1 MRKPSRAS
9 TSSNAAASETATSN
23 AATPELIT
31 PHAATSDRTA
41 SRPSSLGR
49 VDAADAGDQPVGVDR
64 ASSCWSRFCGAVRR
78 LAFVAAALSAAGL
91 FGWSHLQTRLDDE
104 VRLALEQALL
114 EPLAGSPLRVDVRS
128 ARRVMGEAETDRGIE
143 ARGIEVVDSRTG
155 EPLLR
160 IDELWLG
167 CQCDL
172 PALLNREIVVRH
184 VAMRRP
190 RLSLYGAIEDWG
202 EWKRFLSRRPP
213 TGKPWPTV
221 VVEDGVVEW
230 VRDSER
236 RQVVTIR
243 GLDVTVAPPSAELL
257 RAHGFSDSPEANH
270 ASGKLVHARLS
281 GAGELVDELRLDLV
295 YDRKTNAWSARGETR
310 GLRVAREFLGL
321 VPSRWKFPELSWET
335 LEARGELTVNAR
347 SSTPGAPPT
356 FNIAGQFHQGR
367 WAEPSWPAPFSDLEL
382 DFTANAEG
390 VEVKRLSGRS
400 GAAEF
405 ELAGRRL
412 GWEPNARVDALIQL
426 RRFVLTRAWIELAP
440 AALRA
445 SWSRFGVLGEFDGRL
460 TVAYDGV
467 RWRPE
472 GRVDGRNLSAS
483 AYFFPYPL
491 ADGRGSL
498 QVDGDRLR
506 TSDTAFRVQGRPI
519 EVAFDIR
526 RPGPDFTGYATVR
539 APEGVPIDETLLG
552 SLEGRTATFFRSLQP
567 RGEMLVEGRV
577 ERRAAGEPLKR
588 WVEIQLRRAAIQYA
602 VFPYPVE
609 RIEGKIRME
618 DNVWRIGELTGRND
632 SAYVVARGEWIARP
646 QGGSL
651 RMEVEAYDV
660 ALEEE
665 LRTALTPGVQ
675 KVWSELQPRG
685 TIDYMAIG
693 LRYPRENGQLGI
705 DLMLQKNPPSKNIEG
720 RNVTLRPQRF
730 PYPLDNVIGNLRY
743 IDGTLE
749 IESLRAEHARTTFQ
763 ARAQGR
769 VESDGAWTIRFQ
781 DLVADRLQLDH
792 DLLSALPGPAAA
804 AIAKMEWS
812 GPINVDGTITA
823 RGGAAS
829 HSSASPP
836 ATPPSSVSAPS
847 TSALPASV
855 SQMPLGVEW
864 DVRVDVENGRMKLA
878 TPIEQ
883 IRGAARLVGG
893 WSDSAWNSEL
903 ELAVDSAFIQG
914 VHVTKI
920 AGPVYLS
927 SDALIAGDT
936 WARQRRGQTLNV
948 AEGAKANANAG
959 MKAPRQLTARVCGG
973 QVGADAFVKFNA
985 ETAFRFQAGAQNVS
999 MRELAR
1005 ELAAKTQDL
1014 QGSVFATLQL
1024 EGTARGPHTWR
1035 GLGKVTCR
1043 DTDLQQ
1049 LPVMGAVLRPNGKR
1063 SEGPAL
1069 ALSDIDF
1076 SVQGD
1081 RVYFDRIDLKGDRL
1095 TLKGHGEM
1103 TLERIVDL
1111 QFYTLVGREDFWV
1124 PVVSPVIA
1132 EASRQM
1138 LEIHV
1143 KGPLENPAIE
1153 RKAVPAIN
1161 DALRQMFPEL
1171 ANRDDTPPLINRL
1184 PTPRQLFQGRMR

>member
-1 MRKPSRAS
+1 
-9 TSSNAAASETATSN
+9 
-23 AATPELIT
+23 
-31 PHAATSDRTA
+31 
-41 SRPSSLGR
+41 
-49 VDAADAGDQPVGVDR
+49 
-64 ASSCWSRFCGAVRR
+64 
-78 LAFVAAALSAAGL
+78 LAFVLAALAAAGM

-128 ARRVMGEAETDRGIE
+128 ARRVMGESERDRGIE

-184 VAMRRP
+184 LAMRRP

-202 EWKRFLSRRPP
+202 EWKRFLARRPP

-221 VVEDGVVEW
+221 VIEDGIVEW

-243 GLDVTVAPPSAELL
+243 GLDITVSAPSAELL
-257 RAHGFSDSPEANH
+257 RAHRFSENQGATG
-270 ASGKLVHARLS
+270 AVGQLVHAKLS
-281 GAGELVDELRLDLV
+281 GAGDLVDELRMDLV
-295 YDRKTNAWSARGETR
+295 YDRLTNAWSARGETR

-321 VPSRWKFPELSWET
+321 VPSGLKFPELSWDT
-335 LEARGELTVNAR
+335 LEARGELTVEAR
-347 SSTPGAPPT
+347 SAPPGQLPV
-356 FNIAGQFHQGR
+356 FQIAGQFHQGR
-367 WAEPSWPAPFSDLEL
+367 WAEPNWPTPLSDLEL
-382 DFTANAEG
+382 DFAANADG
-390 VEVKRLSGRS
+390 VEVKRLAGRA

-405 ELAGRRL
+405 ELEGRRV
-412 GWEPNARVDALIQL
+412 GWKANAQVDASLEV
-426 RRFVLTRAWIELAP
+426 RRFVLTRAWVELAP
-440 AALRA
+440 ATWRA
-445 SWSRFGVLGEFDGRL
+445 AWSRFGLLGEFDARVSA
-460 TVAYDGV
+460 TYDGQ

-472 GRVDGRNLSAS
+472 GRVDGRNLSAA

-498 QVDGDRLR
+498 QIDGERLR
-506 TSDTAFRVQGRPI
+506 TSDTTYRVQGRPI

-526 RPGPDFTGYATVR
+526 RPGPEFTGFATVR
-539 APEGVPIDETLLG
+539 APEGIPIDEPLLG
-552 SLEGRTATFFRSLQP
+552 SLEGRAATFFRSLQP

-577 ERRAAGEPLKR
+577 ERRAAGEPVKR
-588 WVEIQLRRAAIQYA
+588 WVEIQLRRAALQYTA
-602 VFPYPVE
+602 FPYPVE

-646 QGGSL
+646 QGGTLS
-651 RMEVEAYDV
+651 MEVEAYDV
-660 ALEEE
+660 ALEDE

-685 TIDYMAIG
+685 TIDYLAIG
-693 LRYPRENGQLGI
+693 LRYPREDGRLGI

-730 PYPLDNVIGNLRY
+730 PYPLDNVVGNLRY
-743 IDGTLE
+743 VDGSLE
-749 IESLRAEHARTTFQ
+749 IENLRAEHARTTFQ
-763 ARAQGR
+763 ARANGR
-769 VESDGAWTIRFQ
+769 VEADGSWNIRFQ

-792 DLLSALPGPAAA
+792 DLLAALPGPAAA
-804 AIAKMEWS
+804 AIAKTEWS
-812 GPINVDGTITA
+812 GPINVDGTIVA
-823 RGGAAS
+823 RGGPLAPPFPAPQTTPFPNTAQPPTPLTGAAQTAYAQTPLS
-829 HSSASPP
+829 GPPTSA
-836 ATPPSSVSAPS
+836 VGPS
-847 TSALPASV
+847 TLVVGPLKPASGA
-855 SQMPLGVEW
+855 QMPLGVEW
-864 DVRVDVENGRMKLA
+864 DVRADVENGRVKLA
-878 TPIEQ
+878 APIEQ
-883 IRGAARLVGG
+883 IRGAARLIGG
-893 WSDSAWNSEL
+893 WNDSAWSSEI
-903 ELAVDSAFIQG
+903 ELAVDSAFVHG
-914 VHVTKI
+914 VHLTKI
-920 AGPVYLS
+920 AGPLYLS
-927 SDALIAGDT
+927 PDSLIAGDT
-936 WARQRRGQTLNV
+936 WARKRRGPAPNNSDGL
-948 AEGAKANANAG
+948 KP
-959 MKAPRQLTARVCGG
+959 PRQLTAKVCGG
-973 QVGADAFVKFNA
+973 QVGVDALIKFNS

-1005 ELAAKTQDL
+1005 ELAAKAQDL
-1014 QGSVFATLQL
+1014 QGSVFATLQM

-1171 ANRDDTPPLINRL
+1171 ASREDTPPLINRL
-1184 PTPRQLFQGRMR
+1184 PTPRQLLQGRGLR